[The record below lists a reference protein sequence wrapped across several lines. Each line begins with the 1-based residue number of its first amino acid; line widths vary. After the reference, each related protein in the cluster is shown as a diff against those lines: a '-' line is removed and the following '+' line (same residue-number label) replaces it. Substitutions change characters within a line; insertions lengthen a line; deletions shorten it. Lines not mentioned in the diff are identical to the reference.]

1 MIVPSTFKKY
11 ILEEANTQNLS
22 LRKIALEIG
31 VSASHLSQILNQNH
45 GITPKVLNNLATLF
59 DRERI
64 EVYAEAG
71 LLDLNDDELL
81 LSQFSEATKN
91 DGNVKELFGAILKL
105 EKTDRENRIR
115 LILAAMGE

>member
-91 DGNVKELFGAILKL
+91 DGNVKDLFGAILKL
-105 EKTDRENRIR
+105 EKSDRENRIR
-115 LILAAMGE
+115 LFLAAMGE